1 MADSIADETTFL
13 DFVRYVLAPTLLPFN
28 AVKPR
33 SVVIMGPSNQYG
45 RMIVDTEH
53 NDLVLN
59 VSFR

>member
-1 MADSIADETTFL
+1 MLDSIADEATFL
-13 DFVRYVLAPTLLPFN
+13 DFVRYVLASTLLPFN

-33 SVVIMGPSNQYG
+33 SVVIIGSSNQYG

-53 NDLVLN
+53 TDLVLN